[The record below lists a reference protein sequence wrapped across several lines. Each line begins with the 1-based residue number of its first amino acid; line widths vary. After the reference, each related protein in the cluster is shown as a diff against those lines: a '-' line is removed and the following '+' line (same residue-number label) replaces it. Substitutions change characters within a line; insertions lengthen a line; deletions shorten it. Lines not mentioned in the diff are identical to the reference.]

1 MAVFDIDFFRENP
14 KPFFA
19 LAKELYP
26 GSFKPTISHYFIKLL
41 HDKGLLLRHYT
52 QNIDTLERV
61 SRLPEEKIVEAHGTF
76 HSSHCLECD
85 QEYELLWMKGD
96 FPFINAL
103 LMHIVSKTQ

>member
-1 MAVFDIDFFRENP
+1 LPHPQAVFDIDFFQENP

-26 GSFKPTISHYFIKLL
+26 GSFKPTASHYFVKLL

-61 SRLPEEKIVEAHGTF
+61 SGIPGDKIVEAHGTF
-76 HSSHCLECD
+76 HTSHCLECEK
-85 QEYELLWMKGD
+85 EYELAWMKGD
-96 FPFINAL
+96 FL
-103 LMHIVSKTQ
+103 HIF